1 MANINTLEKDK
12 FTTNDA
18 GDVCVRVC
26 GDFSSGDPVLTS
38 ILSAPDRVL
47 LITYADFGTPQ
58 QRITLLNYSSPSI
71 LGVEAHKTLSYTLVG
86 TRYRRDSII
95 WSIVNV

>member
-1 MANINTLEKDK
+1 MSNINTLEKDK
-12 FTTNDA
+12 FTTDVN

-47 LITYADFGTPQ
+47 LITYADFGTSN
-58 QRITLLNYSSPSI
+58 QRVTNLVYSSPSI

-86 TRYRRDSII
+86 TRYRRDSIT
-95 WSIVNV
+95 WSIINV